1 MKKRN
6 LLFVLFL
13 GFVAVNV
20 EVRADASATALAANA
35 AEAAVLGEALSPD
48 LDLTPIESIVSD
60 ADAWVGKRVQIAG
73 NISAVCTKQGCWMD
87 LTSPDDATLRV
98 KVDDGVI
105 VFPAE
110 AKGHEAVAEGEVE
123 ILEMER
129 DKFES
134 WRRHVADEEGREFDP
149 AEIGDPPYRVV
160 RLRGSGAR
168 VEGL

>member
-1 MKKRN
+1 MRTRS
-6 LLFVLFL
+6 LLFVLLL
-13 GFVAVNV
+13 GVVA
-20 EVRADASATALAANA
+20 AGAPA
-35 AEAAVLGEALSPD
+35 AEYGEALSPD
-48 LDLTPIESIVSD
+48 LELTPIETIV
-60 ADAWVGKRVQIAG
+60 ADPEAWVGKRVQIAG
-73 NISAVCTKQGCWMD
+73 DISAVCTMQGCWMD
-87 LTSPDDATLRV
+87 LISSDNATLRV

-123 ILEMER
+123 ILEMDR

-168 VEGL
+168 IEGL